1 MSVSPQGEPE
11 VIDERIREL
20 YEEALKKKHE
30 DLAMEHAQLVYILE
44 NAVPELKDWI
54 LGIGKRLR
62 IFKRNWEPLEG
73 YLIGFQA
80 EITKL
85 RLDVTE
91 MVRLWDRNV
100 DRLERK
106 VVEIPT
112 GSITM
117 VEWVEFQQ
125 EFPREEQQQNEG
137 TV

>member
-11 VIDERIREL
+11 VIDERIKEL

-30 DLAMEHAQLVYILE
+30 DLAMEFAQLVYILE

-62 IFKRNWEPLEG
+62 VFKRNWEPLEG
-73 YLIGFQA
+73 YLLGFEA

-112 GSITM
+112 SSITM

-125 EFPREEQQQNEG
+125 EFPREEQQQNQG

>member
-125 EFPREEQQQNEG
+125 EFPREEQQQNQG

>member
-1 MSVSPQGEPE
+1 MSDSPQAEPE

-62 IFKRNWEPLEG
+62 VFKRNWEPLEG
-73 YLIGFQA
+73 YLLGFEA

-91 MVRLWDRNV
+91 MVRDWSKDVN
-100 DRLERK
+100 RLEK
-106 VVEIPT
+106 KIVEIPT
-112 GSITM
+112 SSITM

-137 TV
+137 TI

>member
-137 TV
+137 TI